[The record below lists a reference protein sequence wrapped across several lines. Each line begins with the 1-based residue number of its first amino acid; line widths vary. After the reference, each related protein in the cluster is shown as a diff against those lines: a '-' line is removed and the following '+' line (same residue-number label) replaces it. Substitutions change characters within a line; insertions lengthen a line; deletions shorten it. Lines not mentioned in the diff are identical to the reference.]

1 MKWLT
6 PIKARSCFHSE
17 KPQRQESGAHLLGC
31 SYNAVVS
38 NMIGGNYQSP
48 WCIKAREARLPAH
61 LRAKVIAKE
70 ASRDDA
76 EAAGPQGRHRERMC
90 LFPSSELGGNNTIDH
105 RAFTD

>member
-1 MKWLT
+1 MMKFQLS
-6 PIKARSCFHSE
+6 PYIIPCYIKAAFIAGSRS
-17 KPQRQESGAHLLGC
+17 QESGAHLLGC

-48 WCIKAREARLPAH
+48 WRIKPREARLPAH

-76 EAAGPQGRHRERMC
+76 EAAG
-90 LFPSSELGGNNTIDH
+90 LGWAPGSPP
-105 RAFTD
+105 